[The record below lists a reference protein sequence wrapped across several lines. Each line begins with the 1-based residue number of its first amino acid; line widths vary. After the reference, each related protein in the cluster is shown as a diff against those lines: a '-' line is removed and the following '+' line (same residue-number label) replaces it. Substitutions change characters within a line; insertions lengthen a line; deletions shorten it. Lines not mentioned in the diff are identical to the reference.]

1 MDIAQTQESRH
12 IRFMKATYLF
22 MSYLLYSGV
31 KFAPNGDIFVPLVPM
46 HPQKIVYT
54 IKSFS
59 LIVPYIIS
67 DCNR

>member
-54 IKSFS
+54 I
-59 LIVPYIIS
+59 
-67 DCNR
+67 